1 MQITMQMISRRMSQV
16 FFFSCVSYLPL
27 IAVLLSYRFWSFV
40 IVTVTVPVG
49 DCTKLVKDCQ
59 IYVKSLYIN
68 PNHIIVHFVLFF
80 KLF

>member
-1 MQITMQMISRRMSQV
+1 M
-16 FFFSCVSYLPL
+16 
-27 IAVLLSYRFWSFV
+27 

-68 PNHIIVHFVLFF
+68 PNHIIAHFVPFF